1 MALTLTEIIT
11 DTAQKAGIDTQN
23 QVNMNNLIRWV
34 NMTQDTVCQAYP
46 WAFLH
51 ERTTLTSVVDTA
63 GVAATNVAAC
73 TLASTTVTG
82 TGTSFAATDVG
93 RFIQFSSSNDW
104 YKITARAS
112 TTSITLETGYA
123 MATEADMTY
132 TIRTF
137 SYDLPTNMARV
148 IDIRQFRSPAKLVP
162 VDTRTF
168 DSFQPLSS
176 STGNPR
182 VYYVYSY
189 NNSQSLTGQNYA
201 VSFYPVPSV
210 AMLLEVRYV
219 RRPPQLSV
227 GTDIS
232 VIPQIFANVL
242 VTGTLVH
249 VYQWMNSPN
258 TGGQKK
264 QFEQEIKDMLNKMP
278 QTEDMDHVLQ
288 ACDMSPGPGQVVPFP
303 SQYGYPYS
311 F

>member
-1 MALTLTEIIT
+1 MSLTLNEVIT
-11 DTAQKAGIDTQN
+11 DVAQKAGIDTQN

-34 NMTQDTVCQAYP
+34 NLTQDTVCQAYP
-46 WAFLH
+46 WDFLH
-51 ERTTLTSVVDTA
+51 ERTVLTSVVDTTGTA
-63 GVAATNVAAC
+63 VTDVADC

-82 TGTSFAATDVG
+82 TGTAFAATDVG
-93 RFIQFSSSNDW
+93 RYIQFSSSNDW

-112 TTSITLETGYA
+112 TTSITIETGYA
-123 MATEADMTY
+123 MATETAMTY
-132 TIRTF
+132 TVRTF
-137 SYDLPTNMARV
+137 SYDLPTNMARI
-148 IDIRQFRSPAKLVP
+148 IDIRQFRTPAKLVP

-182 VYYVYSY
+182 AYYVYSY

-201 VSFYPVPSV
+201 VSFYPVPSL
-210 AMLLEVRYV
+210 AMLFDVRYI

-242 VTGTLVH
+242 ITGTLVH

-264 QFEQEIKDMLNKMP
+264 QFEQEIKEMLNKMP
-278 QTEDMDHVLQ
+278 PTEDMSHVLQ
-288 ACDMSPGPGQVVPFP
+288 ACDSASSPSQVVPFP

-311 F
+311 Y